1 MVSELYSMEAPHLM
15 PSVSFPLAFAAG
27 LLSFFSPCVLPLVP
41 VYLGYLSG
49 TSFSAGASPDRWKVF
64 SQALFFVVGFTSV
77 FVILFGLPTT
87 VLAGALQQ
95 YSELITRL
103 GGVVLIVFGLHT
115 MGLFTIPVL
124 NVTRQAQIGSGLQM
138 GYARSALFGVTFAA
152 GWTPCIGPLLGAVVT
167 LGFAEPS
174 RAIWFILVYAAGL
187 AVPFLVTAALLTQ
200 AVGWLKRLNRHM
212 RAVEI
217 ASGLLLIGVGILL
230 VTGMFTTMNTYFIG
244 ITPEWLTRYL

>member
-1 MVSELYSMEAPHLM
+1 M
-15 PSVSFPLAFAAG
+15 PAVSFPLAFAAG

-49 TSFSAGASPDRWKVF
+49 TSFSASASHDRLQVF
-64 SQALFFVVGFTSV
+64 SQALFFVGGFTLV
-77 FVILFGLPTT
+77 FVVLFGLPTT
-87 VLAGALQQ
+87 LLAGALQE
-95 YSELITRL
+95 YSEPITRL
-103 GGVVLIVFGLHT
+103 GGVILIVFGLHT
-115 MGLFTIPVL
+115 MGLFTIPIL

-152 GWTPCIGPLLGAVVT
+152 GWTPCIGPLLGAVMT

-174 RAIWFILVYAAGL
+174 RAFWFILVYAAGL

-200 AVGWLKRLNRHM
+200 AVGWLKRLNRYM

-217 ASGLLLIGVGILL
+217 ASGLLLVGVGILL

-244 ITPEWLTRYL
+244 ITPKWLTRYL

>member
-1 MVSELYSMEAPHLM
+1 M
-15 PSVSFPLAFAAG
+15 PSVSVPLAFAAG

-64 SQALFFVVGFTSV
+64 SHALFFVVGFTSV

>member
-1 MVSELYSMEAPHLM
+1 M

-64 SQALFFVVGFTSV
+64 SHALFFVVGFTSV

-115 MGLFTIPVL
+115 MGLFTIPIL